1 MARILAADD
10 SVVAQKLYTHMFES
24 LGHKTVVCSNG
35 REAVEA
41 FREIP
46 AELVILD
53 VSMPEMNGF
62 DACREIRKL
71 PDGINVPI
79 IMVSAEDSEENIMN
93 GLNAGANDYLVKPVK
108 AAHIIAKLKTFLKY
122 SSVHKSDWDLV
133 RNHVEI
139 AGKYEI
145 EKILGYGAH
154 SVVFQ
159 AKDKGGGK
167 DVAIKFITT
176 PEIEDFAKNFIDTA
190 SKIKELSSPHILGIF
205 DYGQFVGRFY
215 VILEYAEGGD
225 LAAILKRRRF
235 SEPEAVKLAIDIV
248 RGLKDL
254 SGKGIIHFD
263 IKPENIMLAGNE
275 YKLGDFGVIAARE
288 SGTVPLRMEMWSTV
302 AYLPPEYL
310 NETGSVDSRSD
321 IYSTGIT
328 LYQAITND
336 NPFQSDKPAVSMF
349 RQLNL
354 IPPSLKSFDDKITT
368 HFSELVRGMM
378 EKDPANRPSLDNIEN
393 ILLHIKELHEF
404 HASDLPERKAAGE
417 GVKKKL
423 DSLVPSAIRRPH
435 QMPSP
440 AFASKTRGTKLPW
453 EVLAKIVA
461 CCILALLL
469 FIGIGYTVN
478 HYYSSGLDSIPLETR
493 TSMICANCC
502 IPIKMENGKE
512 LEKEKCAKCGKKMF
526 YCDQCRNCGLTF
538 AHPDIPPLPSGVTE
552 SVFGPTHLATCPA
565 CSSADIR
572 GF

>member
-10 SVVAQKLYTHMFES
+10 SLIAQKLYMNMFES
-24 LGHKTVVCSNG
+24 LGHKTVICSNG
-35 REAVEA
+35 KEAVEA

-122 SSVHKSDWDLV
+122 SSVHKSDLDLV

-159 AKDKGGGK
+159 AKDKDGGK
-167 DVAIKFITT
+167 DVAIKLITT
-176 PEIEDFAKNFIDTA
+176 PEMEDFAKNFIDTA
-190 SKIKELSSPHILGIF
+190 SKIKELSSPHIIGIF

-215 VILEYAEGGD
+215 VVLEYAEGGD
-225 LAAILKRRRF
+225 LAAILKRRSF

-263 IKPENIMLAGNE
+263 IKPENIMLAVNE
-275 YKLGDFGVIAARE
+275 YKLGDFGVMAARE
-288 SGTVPLRMEMWSTV
+288 SATVPVKMELWSTV

-378 EKDPANRPSLDNIEN
+378 EKDPANRPSLDEIEN
-393 ILLHIKELHEF
+393 ILLHIKEFHELHT
-404 HASDLPERKAAGE
+404 SNLPAGKAAGE
-417 GVKKKL
+417 GLKKKL
-423 DSLVPSAIRRPH
+423 DNLVPSAVRQPH
-435 QMPSP
+435 QTPSP
-440 AFASKTRGTKLPW
+440 AFASKTHGAKIPW
-453 EVLAKIVA
+453 EKLGKIAA

-469 FIGIGYTVN
+469 VIGIGYTVN
-478 HYYSSGLDSIPLETR
+478 HYYSHDLDSIPLDTR
-493 TSMICANCC
+493 ISMICASCC
-502 IPIKMENGKE
+502 VPIKMENIKE
-512 LEKEKCAKCGKKMF
+512 LGNEKCAKCGKKMF

-538 AHPDIPPLPSGVTE
+538 AHPDIPPLPSGVIE
-552 SVFGPTHLATCPA
+552 SVFGPTHLATCPV
-565 CSSADIR
+565 CSSVDIR